1 MKSVGFFLISPFTK
15 RDYNRFGIEILK
27 KKFNVYVF
35 DLSILYDNNFNDNL
49 SKTYHFDNYFS
60 ISSLDVSQFDKF
72 NLDFAIDFLDISP
85 LSYKIRSILKINK
98 TSISKVQNAL
108 IPESELKNNIPFI
121 KKIIKNIF
129 KLSSWRNIIFSF
141 QKLINPKI
149 FFESDEIFVGGSSG
163 ENLIASTFSKNIIP
177 SHSFDYDIFLDI
189 DKKKNV
195 FIEKYIVFVDQNLAF
210 HTDIKFLKLNQVVT
224 AEKYYQSLEMFFQ
237 KFEYLYGL
245 KLIIAAHP
253 RSNYELYPNIFKGR
267 DVIKGN
273 TPELIKCS
281 SHVIMHASTSVS
293 FAVLWNKPISFVTT
307 DEISDSFYFINI
319 KMNANL
325 FCKKIINIDNY
336 NIDEIKRSYN
346 DKINHDLYSR
356 YKKEFIF
363 HPNSPNKFFWEIYSD
378 YALNK

>member
-1 MKSVGFFLISPFTK
+1 MKNIGFFLISPFTK
-15 RDYNRFGIEILK
+15 RDYKRFGIEILK
-27 KKFNVYVF
+27 KKFNVYIF
-35 DLSILYDNNFNDNL
+35 DLSKLYNNFSNDI
-49 SKTYHFDNYFS
+49 SSDIHCIDNYFS

-72 NLDFAIDFLDISP
+72 NLDFAIDFLNISP
-85 LSYKIRSILKINK
+85 LSYKIRSILKTNK

-195 FIEKYIVFVDQNLAF
+195 FSEKYIVFVDQNLAF
-210 HTDIKFLKLNQVVT
+210 HSDIKFLKLNQVVS
-224 AEKYYQSLEMFFQ
+224 AEKYYKSLELFFQ
-237 KFEYLYGL
+237 KLESLYGL

-253 RSNYELYPNIFKGR
+253 RSNYDLFPNIFSGR

-273 TPELIKCS
+273 TPELIKCC

-293 FAVLWNKPISFVTT
+293 FAILWNKPISFVTT
-307 DEISDSFYFINI
+307 DEISDSFFFINI
-319 KMNANL
+319 EMNAKL
-325 FCKKIINIDNY
+325 FSKKIINIDNY
-336 NIDEIKRSYN
+336 NTDEIRQSFN
-346 DKINHDLYSR
+346 DKLNPELYSK
-356 YKKEFIF
+356 YKNEFIF

-378 YALNK
+378 YAINK

>member
-1 MKSVGFFLISPFTK
+1 MGWDSNFCIPVQV
-15 RDYNRFGIEILK
+15 N
-27 KKFNVYVF
+27 FNVYIF
-35 DLSILYDNNFNDNL
+35 DLSKLYNNFSDDI
-49 SKTYHFDNYFS
+49 SSDIHYIDNYFF
-60 ISSLDVSQFDKF
+60 ISYLDEIQFDKF
-72 NLDFAIDFLDISP
+72 NLDFAIDFLNISP

-108 IPESELKNNIPFI
+108 IPESEFKNNIPFI
-121 KKIIKNIF
+121 EKIIKNIF
-129 KLSSWRNIIFSF
+129 KLSSWKNIIFSF
-141 QKLINPKI
+141 HKLINPKI

-177 SHSFDYDIFLDI
+177 SHSFDYDIFLEL
-189 DKKKNV
+189 DKKKN
-195 FIEKYIVFVDQNLAF
+195 ILSEKYIVFVDQNLAF
-210 HTDIKFLKLNQVVT
+210 HTDIKFLNLNQVVT
-224 AEKYYQSLEMFFQ
+224 AEKYYHSLELFFQ
-237 KFEYLYGL
+237 KLESLYGL

-267 DVIKGN
+267 NVIKGN
-273 TPELIKCS
+273 TPELIKFC

-307 DEISDSFYFINI
+307 DEISDSFFFINI

-325 FCKKIINIDNY
+325 FCKKIINIDN
-336 NIDEIKRSYN
+336 NKIDEIRHSFIDKLN
-346 DKINHDLYSR
+346 DELYSK
-356 YKKEFIF
+356 YKNEFIF

>member
-1 MKSVGFFLISPFTK
+1 MKNIGFFLISPFIK
-15 RDYNRFGIEILK
+15 RDYKRFGIEILK
-27 KKFNVYVF
+27 KNFNVYIF
-35 DLSILYDNNFNDNL
+35 DLSKLYNNFSDDI
-49 SKTYHFDNYFS
+49 SSDIHYIDNYFL
-60 ISSLDVSQFDKF
+60 ISYLDEIQFDKF
-72 NLDFAIDFLDISP
+72 NLDFAIDFLNISP

-108 IPESELKNNIPFI
+108 IPESEFKNNIPFI
-121 KKIIKNIF
+121 EKIIKNIF
-129 KLSSWRNIIFSF
+129 KLSSWKNIIFSF
-141 QKLINPKI
+141 HKLINPKI

-177 SHSFDYDIFLDI
+177 SHSFDYDIFLEL
-189 DKKKNV
+189 DKKKN
-195 FIEKYIVFVDQNLAF
+195 ILSEKYIVFVDQNLAF
-210 HTDIKFLKLNQVVT
+210 HTDIKFLNLNQVVT
-224 AEKYYQSLEMFFQ
+224 AEKYYHSLELFFQ
-237 KFEYLYGL
+237 KLESLYGL

-267 DVIKGN
+267 NVIKGN
-273 TPELIKCS
+273 TPELIKFC

-307 DEISDSFYFINI
+307 DEISDSFFFINI

-325 FCKKIINIDNY
+325 FCKKIINIDN
-336 NIDEIKRSYN
+336 NKIDEIRHSFIDKLN
-346 DKINHDLYSR
+346 DELYSK
-356 YKKEFIF
+356 YKNEFIF